1 MFHNIP
7 VTIQERMHYLEAIDN
22 RDRQDGTSHLQR
34 LRQIPPQTGK
44 FLALMA
50 ASAPA
55 GRIMEIGTSAGYST
69 LWLALACRQMGRK
82 VTTFELL
89 PEKIALARET
99 FEQAGVNDFVELIH
113 GDAHDYLSDMEG
125 IAFCFLDAEKD
136 VYAAYYEAIL
146 PNMVSGGL
154 LIADNVISH
163 QDVLQPFIDHA
174 LADTRVDAV
183 IAPIGKGELI
193 CRKI

>member
-1 MFHNIP
+1 
-7 VTIQERMHYLEAIDN
+7 
-22 RDRQDGTSHLQR
+22 
-34 LRQIPPQTGK
+34 
-44 FLALMA
+44 
-50 ASAPA
+50 
-55 GRIMEIGTSAGYST
+55 MEIGTSAGYST
-69 LWLALACRQMGRK
+69 LWLALACRQMGRE

-136 VYAAYYEAIL
+136 VYADCYKAIV
-146 PNMVSGGL
+146 PNLVSGGL

-163 QDVLQPFIDHA
+163 QDALQPFVDHA
-174 LADTRVDAV
+174 TADNRIDCVV
-183 IAPIGKGELI
+183 APIGKGNLL
-193 CRKI
+193 CRKL